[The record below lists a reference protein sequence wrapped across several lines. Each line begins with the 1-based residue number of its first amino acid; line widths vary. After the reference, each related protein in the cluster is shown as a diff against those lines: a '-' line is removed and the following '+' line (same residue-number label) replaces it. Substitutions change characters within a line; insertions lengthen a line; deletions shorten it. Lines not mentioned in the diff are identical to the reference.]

1 MSSITNLETD
11 PHCLNQRESW
21 RSTVEKQD
29 NGLYRYRL
37 EDGYTNFT
45 VQLSTD
51 HPPEGG
57 IVVADYL
64 ASGGAKASVEYSYAY
79 DIVSDNGRLLVI
91 KAFQDN
97 PCAILY
103 TQGEI
108 VLRHVTVLP
117 NEDEYKRMLDTVG
130 MQGFD
135 SATRPLIFGA

>member
-1 MSSITNLETD
+1 MKYRV
-11 PHCLNQRESW
+11 C
-21 RSTVEKQD
+21 
-29 NGLYRYRL
+29 GLKSL
-37 EDGYTNFT
+37 
-45 VQLSTD
+45 
-51 HPPEGG
+51 
-57 IVVADYL
+57 
-64 ASGGAKASVEYSYAY
+64 
-79 DIVSDNGRLLVI
+79 I

>member
-1 MSSITNLETD
+1 MSSITNLEPD
-11 PHCLNQRESW
+11 PHCLNQRYSW
-21 RSTVEKQD
+21 RSTIEKQD
-29 NGLYRYRL
+29 NGLYRYGL
-37 EDGYTNFT
+37 KDGETNFT

-51 HPPEGG
+51 LLPEGG

-64 ASGGAKASVEYSYAY
+64 ASGGAKASVEYSFAY

-91 KAFQDN
+91 KAFRNDS
-97 PCAILY
+97 CAPRY

>member
-1 MSSITNLETD
+1 MSSITNLEPD
-11 PHCLNQRESW
+11 PHCLNQRDSW

-37 EDGYTNFT
+37 KDGETNFT

-51 HPPEGG
+51 QPPEGG

-64 ASGGAKASVEYSYAY
+64 ASGGAKASVQYSFAY

-91 KAFQDN
+91 KAFRKDA
-97 PCAILY
+97 CAPLY

>member
-29 NGLYRYRL
+29 NGLYRYGL
-37 EDGYTNFT
+37 KAGETNFT
-45 VQLSTD
+45 VQLSTGLL
-51 HPPEGG
+51 PEGG

-64 ASGGAKASVEYSYAY
+64 ASGGAKASVQYSFAY

-91 KAFQDN
+91 KAFRNDS
-97 PCAILY
+97 CAPLY